1 MKLYSNI
8 LNSEVQL
15 LIYESILPCFLL
27 ICIVNLSIIILLSL
41 LNIPHP
47 KKNSSF
53 KNYKI
58 TLVSKSIFIL
68 LNNSINSYHYKYH
81 ISYWEYKNKLFLNK
95 DVIYLIQDIV
105 IVYLKTHF
113 LLSQIDI
120 RVADTVC
127 VQKPIA

>member
-58 TLVSKSIFIL
+58 TFFSEVFKARHKS
-68 LNNSINSYHYKYH
+68 NP
-81 ISYWEYKNKLFLNK
+81 
-95 DVIYLIQDIV
+95 
-105 IVYLKTHF
+105 
-113 LLSQIDI
+113 SQI
-120 RVADTVC
+120 VAMKKIVLTYTNDGVSYYLHYINLNYFTDRFKNIK
-127 VQKPIA
+127 QLLYINYILILF